1 MVITMFKEQVGSMYK
16 ICVSYGIEARCWGG
30 NKEFIKKKA
39 MELLENIELYKFI
52 VISRMK

>member
-1 MVITMFKEQVGSMYK
+1 MYK
-16 ICVSYGIEARCWGG
+16 ICVSYGIEAKCWNGD
-30 NKEFIKKKA
+30 KEFIKKKA